1 MIGFFFARLI
11 LLRRPLPFGVAV
23 GFPRIGRKR
32 DGRQQGVQVENVTL
46 QCCTAARFMQVYISI
61 PKAGI
66 PEAGQSMAWSTS
78 ARPTAKR
85 APEIDH
91 SYPQLETL
99 ETDLEFKASVVDSY
113 ERIKS

>member
-1 MIGFFFARLI
+1 MIGFFLARLI

-61 PKAGI
+61 P
-66 PEAGQSMAWSTS
+66 EAGQSMAWSTS